1 MTTGLMAFI
10 LTLTLVALG
19 LVILL
24 AGQVRQRQRLCQWL
38 KDPHREIPEATG
50 AWQDIFSRLHRLQRK
65 EQRVQHALDSHLN
78 YFRQAAQALPDG
90 IILLD
95 GQGRIEWLN
104 TSACRHFSLDKTRD
118 LGTLAEQLIRHSG
131 FYEYLADFRAG
142 ATTRTPLM
150 MTRNGDHPRQ
160 VLSLLLVSFAE
171 AGILILSRDITEIA
185 RTEIIRR
192 DFISNVSHELRTPLT
207 VISGFLEQLTEK
219 GAPTGEVAHR
229 ILVLMD
235 EQARRM
241 NRLVEDLL
249 TLSRLE
255 NASQPPRDEVV
266 DVTVLMESLLTEGQ
280 ALSAG
285 RHVVELG
292 TVTAGHVRGSTDELR
307 SACSNLVSNAVRYTP
322 AGGTI
327 TLGWY
332 LDEKGPVFRVT
343 DTGIGIPAEHIPRLT
358 ERFYRVDKGR
368 STATGGT
375 GLGLAIVKHVLAR
388 HQGTL
393 EIQSEIGRGS
403 VFAARLP
410 QERVLASKSAP

>member
-1 MTTGLMAFI
+1 MTTGLMALI
-10 LTLTLVALG
+10 LALVSWVW
-19 LVILL
+19 VILL
-24 AGQVRQRQRLCQWL
+24 AGQVRQRRRLCQWL
-38 KDPHREIPEATG
+38 KDPRREIPEATG
-50 AWQDIFSRLHRLQRK
+50 AWQDIFSRLHRLQRE
-65 EQRVQHALDSHLN
+65 EQQGRQALDSHLN
-78 YFRQAAQALPDG
+78 HFRQAAQALPDG

-104 TSACRHFSLDKTRD
+104 TSACRHFSLDETRD
-118 LGTLAEQLIRHSG
+118 LGTLAEQLIRQSG

-142 ATTRTPLM
+142 VTTRTPLI

-192 DFISNVSHELRTPLT
+192 DFIANVSHELRTPLT
-207 VISGFLEQLTEK
+207 VISGFLEQLTEE
-219 GAPTGEVAHR
+219 GVPTGEVAQR
-229 ILVLMD
+229 ILTLMN

-255 NASQPPRDEVV
+255 NTTQPPRDEIV
-266 DVTVLMESLLTEGQ
+266 DVTALMESLLNEGQ

-285 RHVVELG
+285 RHVVEMG
-292 TVTAGHVRGSTDELR
+292 EMMAGRIRGSADELR

-327 TLGWY
+327 TLSWH
-332 LDEKGPVFRVT
+332 LDEKGSAFKVM
-343 DTGIGIPAEHIPRLT
+343 DTGIGIPAEYIPRLT

-393 EIQSEIGRGS
+393 EIQSEIG
-403 VFAARLP
+403 
-410 QERVLASKSAP
+410 